1 LTLAPR
7 PPSPWPPSQTLAS
20 VSVIGTH
27 PELDDAALEAA
38 ARAEL
43 SEWFGPDQVKPW
55 RHLRTYRIPFA
66 QPNQAPPTDFRR
78 PVALGGGLFVC
89 GDHRDSA
96 TFEGALVS
104 GRRAAEALLA
114 ARGGGSGAGAGAAAA
129 AAPARA
135 AA

>member
-1 LTLAPR
+1 LKA
-7 PPSPWPPSQTLAS
+7 LAS

-43 SEWFGPDQVKPW
+43 SEWFGPAAVAGW

-78 PVALGGGLFVC
+78 PVALGDGLYVA

-96 TFEGALVS
+96 TFDGALVS

-114 ARGGGSGAGAGAAAA
+114 AGGGSGAGAGAGAAA
-129 AAPARA
+129 AARVA
-135 AA
+135 A